1 MVKYGEVGLV
11 RSGLGLPHHRKPG
24 VCFLTKNYGPV
35 NCHCTNKGTSEISE
49 SLTLPCH
56 CENRVS
62 IDWKPACA
70 NQPSPLSPCFR
81 GPQSKIN
88 KTKAAYCILLPSKI
102 NEALSRSRGKPTW
115 PTWVRD
121 GENQNKDAEDWIS
134 NVWNVESTTF
144 MGRWQN
150 PLLGWWS
157 HHSWL
162 LNPDVEDILGGSQFF
177 SHT

>member
-1 MVKYGEVGLV
+1 VRIVFLSIESRHVKIN
-11 RSGLGLPHHRKPG
+11 HHH
-24 VCFLTKNYGPV
+24 F
-35 NCHCTNKGTSEISE
+35 H
-49 SLTLPCH
+49 
-56 CENRVS
+56 
-62 IDWKPACA
+62 PA
-70 NQPSPLSPCFR
+70 SFR

-144 MGRWQN
+144 VGRWQN
-150 PLLGWWS
+150 PLFGWWS

-162 LNPDVEDILGGSQFF
+162 LTLMSKIFWAAPNFSAIPRVPRCHTYHRHVAMWSRAQCWHRHGSCGAQGAAFDLDACRNLNSGVLEPSF
-177 SHT
+177 QV